1 MGGMKDL
8 FGDTLFEER
17 KPHQLTRASDPQ
29 TSYESAARVVPKLRE
44 LQRIVFETHQA
55 HPGGL
60 TDFDLENICGSHG
73 STYRTRRAE
82 LTEMG
87 LLRDSGRKK
96 LQNGRNRVVWQLVT

>member
-17 KPHQLTRASDPQ
+17 KPHQLTRASDPS
-29 TSYESAARVVPKLRE
+29 TSYESAARVIPKLRE
-44 LQRIVFETHQA
+44 LQRIVYEMHQA

-60 TDFDLENICGSHG
+60 TDFDLEERCGSHG